1 MPEPIRFGERIAA
14 GVFTSYEG
22 ELVHRERSPYQT
34 IEVYENETF
43 GRMLMLDGLAQ
54 TSERDELFYH
64 EMLVHVPLLIHPEPK
79 RVLIVGGG
87 DGGAL
92 RRVLEHQTVQ
102 RAVMVEID
110 ERVTE
115 VAREWLAGISAGAFD
130 DPRADVRF
138 ADGAAF
144 VRETDESF
152 DVVIVDSSDPIGPGV
167 VLFTTEFYGAVKER
181 LTSGGLL
188 CAQSG
193 SPLFQRDEL
202 HRQHAEA
209 IATFADVRLY
219 VGAVPIYPG
228 TLWSYLVAGD
238 RVVVDGADAS
248 SRAQARS
255 LACRYWTA
263 EVHAAAF
270 ALPPVVRDV
279 LEPEGQPGPWH
290 S

>member
-1 MPEPIRFGERIAA
+1 MSEPVRFGERIAA

-22 ELVHRERSPYQT
+22 RLVHRSRSAYQT
-34 IEVYENETF
+34 IEVYENESF

-54 TSERDELFYH
+54 TSQRDELFYH

-92 RRVLEHQTVQ
+92 RRVLEHPSVVQ
-102 RAVMVEID
+102 AVMVEID
-110 ERVTE
+110 ERVTD
-115 VAREWLAGISAGAFD
+115 VSREWLPGISAGSFD
-130 DPRADVRF
+130 DPRSDVRYG
-138 ADGAAF
+138 DGAAF
-144 VRETDESF
+144 VRETEDTF

-167 VLFTTEFYGAVKER
+167 VLFTTEFYGAVKQR
-181 LTSGGLL
+181 LTPGGLL

-209 IATFADVRLY
+209 ASTFADVRLY
-219 VGAVPIYPG
+219 LGVVPIYPG

-238 RVVVDGADAS
+238 RVVVDGAEAGN
-248 SRAQARS
+248 RARARS
-255 LACRYWTA
+255 LSCRYWTP

-270 ALPPVVRDV
+270 ALPRLVRGALERDGPVD
-279 LEPEGQPGPWH
+279 LWEP
-290 S
+290 